1 MRQNPVFLLENIVR
15 SHEFTAFHTE
25 KYDDKAVHLQPCSI
39 KEEVQ
44 NMAVSYKK
52 SAELFWF
59 C

>member
-1 MRQNPVFLLENIVR
+1 MRQNSVFLLENIVR

-39 KEEVQ
+39 KEELQ

-52 SAELFWF
+52 STELF
-59 C
+59 